1 VNAISNATSQG
12 IRVSFGYLDRTAS
25 AQPTAVLHALR
36 ESKGVYATITVAAG
50 SQNFVNY
57 VLLNGLTSQDNPQ
70 GAGDRLLAGL
80 ATTQFISGS
89 NPVTLKYSAE
99 KGEAANFTV
108 VSFTNDRLTVEA
120 KIGGQTFR
128 PVTSTASVRQFLNL
142 TAPSGGTLEVT
153 VSASTPPKDGL
164 FSVSTN
170 SNQPIKNCTVGV
182 SGSGSSGLTAGAKA
196 GVGIGV
202 TCLVAGLLAGGV
214 YAYKHLFAAASNASP
229 PPVINNG
236 APSVPPPAEASP
248 GWYNPG
254 AEKPSPFSNVAPFAP
269 AGAPPAIQSMPPG
282 SGFEGYPIGQA
293 LGGGDAPFSNI
304 PPDSISPSSPGPMD
318 MPPNGSAGG
327 GGPSHSGA
335 FIPPIVPPPFFKNSH
350 QDSQSRPGTTHAHGS
365 PPSPGVG
372 HDQYLL
378 GPNLFDGNT
387 AGTPTSWSSPSP
399 YAPNSPGSY
408 SGYSDVPGAIKG
420 AGARG
425 DAGFPIPSPPTSQQ
439 AVKDKHHHHP
449 WLAPDMACE
458 HEECPLNLRSHE
470 CEPDWERCLCT
481 CRDGACRVKRRW
493 M

>member
-1 VNAISNATSQG
+1 MNAINNATSQG
-12 IRVSFGYLDRTAS
+12 IRVSFGYLASTAS
-25 AQPTAVLHALR
+25 SQQPTVLRALR

-50 SQNFVNY
+50 SQNFINY

-128 PVTSTASVRQFLNL
+128 PVTPTPSVRQFLNL

-164 FSVSTN
+164 FSVLTN

-182 SGSGSSGLTAGAKA
+182 SGSSGLTTGAKA

-202 TCLVAGLLAGGV
+202 TALVAGLLAGGF
-214 YAYKHLFAAASNASP
+214 YAYKHFFAAASNASP
-229 PPVINNG
+229 PPLINGG
-236 APSVPPPAEASP
+236 APSVPPPAEVSP

-254 AEKPSPFSNVAPFAP
+254 AEKLSPFSNVSPVAPD
-269 AGAPPAIQSMPPG
+269 GGPPPIQSMPPG
-282 SGFEGYPIGQA
+282 SGFEGNSIGQA
-293 LGGGDAPFSNI
+293 LGGGDAPLSNI
-304 PPDSISPSSPGPMD
+304 PPDGISPSWPGPMD
-318 MPPNGSAGG
+318 MPPSGSPGG
-327 GGPSHSGA
+327 GGSGHPGV
-335 FIPPIVPPPFFKNSH
+335 FIPPIVPPPIFKNSH
-350 QDSQSRPGTTHAHGS
+350 QDSQSRPSTAHTHGS
-365 PPSPGVG
+365 PSPRGVD
-372 HDQYLL
+372 HSQNPL
-378 GPNLFDGNT
+378 GPSLYDGNT
-387 AGTPTSWSSPSP
+387 TSTPTSWSSPKSHDWR
-399 YAPNSPGSY
+399 SPGSY
-408 SGYSDVPGAIKG
+408 SGYGDAPGAIKG

-425 DAGFPIPSPPTSQQ
+425 DAGFPIPGPPSSQQ

-458 HEECPLNLRSHE
+458 HEECPLNLGSHE

-481 CRDGACRVKRRW
+481 CRDGACKVKRRW